1 MPREGKEVKNP
12 GPICSGICIFFAVA
26 AFLMS
31 TTGGA
36 DGFEIIALIFMIV
49 GGLIFAVSFGSYV
62 YQRTGYKETDFGN
75 FSTKIYRKWKND
87 GWSQVAID
95 SELEFKD
102 CRITTLENSYF
113 DDETETF
120 SAPIGNNKVR
130 ETTYKYH
137 VLFVF
142 RIIEFEFP
150 SSDRCAFYDS
160 KIRQFY
166 SKNSNRHIKHLTFEN
181 RHIVFEQYGSVYK

>member
-1 MPREGKEVKNP
+1 
-12 GPICSGICIFFAVA
+12 
-26 AFLMS
+26 MS
-31 TTGGA
+31 TKGGA
-36 DGFEIIALIFMIV
+36 DGFEIIALIFIVV
-49 GGLIFAVSFGSYV
+49 GGLIFAVSFGSNV
-62 YQRTGYKETDFGN
+62 YERTGYHETDFGN
-75 FSTKIYRKWKND
+75 FTTKIYRKWKND
-87 GWSQVAID
+87 GWSQVEND

-102 CRITTLENSYF
+102 CLITTFQNSYF
-113 DDETETF
+113 DDEAERF
-120 SAPIGNNKVR
+120 SAPIGNNKVM

-142 RIIEFEFP
+142 NIIEFEFP
-150 SSDRCAFYDS
+150 SSGRRAFYDS